1 MLQIKEIFV
10 LILTSQSNYKMGA
23 NHDGYSRTIFFFFL
37 FNYCL
42 WFWGLTLY
50 IFLIKKEQ
58 SRKSVTSSKLQLINT
73 KKNTQKKWC
82 SGSSELRSDLTL
94 HESYTTVYTNIFS
107 PTHCFVVSQID
118 CPAYARQN
126 PDWSPDLSTFP
137 DLIAR
142 SRRRCAY
149 AHGSCHVETLP
160 TGIAGFRTRAGRF
173 AWWITG
179 ERRTRERA
187 IYALNPDVHHKL
199 ILC

>member
-1 MLQIKEIFV
+1 MTLWRI
-10 LILTSQSNYKMGA
+10 Y
-23 NHDGYSRTIFFFFL
+23 IFFKRAFQG
-37 FNYCL
+37 Y
-42 WFWGLTLY
+42 
-50 IFLIKKEQ
+50 
-58 SRKSVTSSKLQLINT
+58 SSKLQLINKKTHT
-73 KKNTQKKWC
+73 KEWC
-82 SGSSELRSDLTL
+82 SESCEMRRDYIIDLAWKL
-94 HESYTTVYTNIFS
+94 QYGVYKHFFS

-137 DLIAR
+137 DLIAPSQTTMR
-142 SRRRCAY
+142 VRARCVSCGNITYGDRR
-149 AHGSCHVETLP
+149 
-160 TGIAGFRTRAGRF
+160 FRTRAGRF